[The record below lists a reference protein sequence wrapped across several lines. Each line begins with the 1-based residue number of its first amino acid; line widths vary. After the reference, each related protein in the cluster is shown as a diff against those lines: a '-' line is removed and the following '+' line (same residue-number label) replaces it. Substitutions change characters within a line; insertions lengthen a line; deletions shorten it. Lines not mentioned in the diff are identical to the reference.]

1 MKKFGSELL
10 RFECLFMVLFD
21 KRLDVGNLVVN
32 FLADLGEGDE
42 AFVPPCLGGAGG
54 DFHHT
59 DEIGVVEVLLRK
71 CLLWVVE
78 LLLDV
83 FKVVDQV
90 LVLRLGQDYSI
101 HGF

>member
-42 AFVPPCLGGAGG
+42 AFVPPCLGGAG
-54 DFHHT
+54 
-59 DEIGVVEVLLRK
+59 EIFIIRMKSELSVLLRK